1 MRWICVV
8 ALPIFALLLP
18 HSAIAEPRKSRQPPP
33 PVAAPVFP
41 LWNFWRP
48 QMLQPR
54 AHVGAI
60 EPRAHVGAVERHSA
74 STGCLPP
81 QLQAALAGVQ
91 ARFGPVTVIST
102 HRAGARIRGGRP
114 SLHASCRAVD
124 FKPAPGTYRQVAAY
138 LRSSWNGGVG
148 TYRSGHIHIDLG
160 DNYRWGG

>member
-1 MRWICVV
+1 MRWICVSFLSICV
-8 ALPIFALLLP
+8 LLP
-18 HSAIAEPRKSRQPPP
+18 HQSAIAEPRKSRQFPP

-48 QMLQPR
+48 PMLQ
-54 AHVGAI
+54 
-60 EPRAHVGAVERHSA
+60 PRAHVGAVERHSA

-81 QLQAALAGVQ
+81 QLQAALAGIQ

-138 LRSSWNGGVG
+138 LRNSWTGGVG
-148 TYRSGHIHIDLG
+148 IYRSGHIHIDLG